1 MLNIDFFFNFNV
13 IKDASSNTYN
23 DFNLCNLSKWSTC
36 SSMMGLYD
44 IFLQKKGENKQQW
57 TAHTHKWLM
66 KLQFTVHYAWEDGN
80 KAQQSSV
87 MQFHENK
94 QNTSDI

>member
-94 QNTSDI
+94 

>member
-1 MLNIDFFFNFNV
+1 MHHQILTMIL
-13 IKDASSNTYN
+13 TYVTYQSGQLAAPWW
-23 DFNLCNLSKWSTC
+23 DCTIYFCR
-36 SSMMGLYD
+36 
-44 IFLQKKGENKQQW
+44 KKGENKQQW

-66 KLQFTVHYAWEDGN
+66 KLQFIVHYAWEDGN

-94 QNTSDI
+94 